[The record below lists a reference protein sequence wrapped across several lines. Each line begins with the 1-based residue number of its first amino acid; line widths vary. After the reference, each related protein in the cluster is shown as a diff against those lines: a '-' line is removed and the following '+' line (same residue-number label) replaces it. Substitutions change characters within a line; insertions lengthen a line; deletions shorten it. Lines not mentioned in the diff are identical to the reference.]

1 MSVLR
6 RQLPD
11 SGLRLLCHAPELLH
25 LFVVPLTP
33 LTVPVL
39 ILFDLLLQR
48 GALVLVP
55 AEDLHYRVWDT
66 GYRPLS
72 LTDGSGSERVHDGCT
87 CQSQSEDQ

>member
-25 LFVVPLTP
+25 LLVVPLAP

-48 GALVLVP
+48 GALVLGP
-55 AEDLHYRVWDT
+55 ADGLGFRV
-66 GYRPLS
+66 
-72 LTDGSGSERVHDGCT
+72 
-87 CQSQSEDQ
+87 